1 MEDATQETYTHGHAS
16 VVVAAHARR
25 TAEEAARFLLP
36 HLKPG
41 MRIVDVG
48 CGPGSITTGL
58 ARYVAPGVVL
68 GVDNAA
74 HVLEAARSHAAARNV
89 DNVRFEVAS
98 AYALPVAD
106 ASVDVVYA
114 HQVLQHLADPLAAL
128 GEAGRVLVDGGY
140 VAVRDADYGTM
151 THHPHEPLL
160 DRWLE
165 VYCAM
170 ARRNGGEPDAGRHLL
185 EWVGAAGFSHVVA
198 TASTWMYADPEAR
211 QEWAELWANRM
222 TLDHIVARAEELEI
236 SDRTELAAI
245 AAAWRNWAARPTG
258 WFAFIHGEVLATRG

>member
-1 MEDATQETYTHGHAS
+1 MEAGPGETYTHGHAS

-25 TAEEAARFLLP
+25 TAEEAARFLIP

-58 ARYVAPGVVL
+58 ARYVAPGSVL
-68 GVDNAA
+68 GIDNAA
-74 HVLEAARSHAAARNV
+74 GVLETARQHAAGSNV
-89 DNVRFEVAS
+89 DNVRFEVAA
-98 AYALPVAD
+98 AYDLPVAD

-114 HQVLQHLADPLAAL
+114 HQVLQHLADPEGALA
-128 GEAGRVLVDGGY
+128 EARRVLVDGGY

-165 VYCAM
+165 IYVAM
-170 ARRNGGEPDAGRHLL
+170 ARRNGGEPDAGRRLL
-185 EWVGAAGFSHVVA
+185 EWVTAAGFTHPVA
-198 TASTWMYADPEAR
+198 TASTWWYADPQSRAD
-211 QEWAELWANRM
+211 WAELWANRM
-222 TLDHIVARAEELEI
+222 TLGDIVARAEELEI

-245 AAAWRNWAARPTG
+245 AAAWRSWARQPMG
-258 WFAFIHGEVLATRG
+258 WFAFIHGEMLATAG

>member
-1 MEDATQETYTHGHAS
+1 MEREPHGTYTHGHAP

-58 ARYVAPGVVL
+58 ARYVAPGEVL
-68 GVDNAA
+68 GVDDAPG
-74 HVLEAARSHAAARNV
+74 VLEVARRHAADRKV

-98 AYALPVAD
+98 AYDLPVAD
-106 ASVDVVYA
+106 ASFDVVFA
-114 HQVLQHLADPLAAL
+114 HQVLQHLADPGAAL
-128 GEAGRVLVDGGY
+128 GEAARVLVDGGY

-160 DRWLE
+160 VRWRE

-170 ARRNGGEPDAGRHLL
+170 ARHNGAEPDAGRRLL
-185 EWVGAAGFSHVVA
+185 EWVAAAGFTHVVA
-198 TASTWMYADPEAR
+198 TMRIRSDASSGR
-211 QEWAELWANRM
+211 
-222 TLDHIVARAEELEI
+222 
-236 SDRTELAAI
+236 SCGRTA
-245 AAAWRNWAARPTG
+245 
-258 WFAFIHGEVLATRG
+258 